1 MKRKLSFS
9 PVIAVILAVLLVGTG
24 VAAAFLWNQ
33 SIPTTVQV
41 LGGDAAVYSDAECT
55 TPLEAL
61 TFSAIRVGETAG
73 TTFYLKNTGDDPI
86 YAVLFLD
93 ALTPD
98 MVLASY
104 GGEVGADPA
113 RLNIGYGTPYT
124 PEGRTTTLASAILST
139 DPIDTIPYANHDA
152 ATWGSPGII
161 KIDDELFSYT
171 SIGGGAFQGVVRGI
185 DGTTPAVHDG
195 VNIIISLMMPTD
207 YAIPAGEVVPV
218 HMNVTA
224 GDVPRGEQ
232 SFSLVI
238 EARATPY

>member
-1 MKRKLSFS
+1 MKRKLSLS
-9 PVIAVILAVLLVGTG
+9 TIVAVILAVLLVGGG

-61 TFSAIRVGETAG
+61 TFSAIRIGETA
-73 TTFYLKNTGDDPI
+73 TTKFFLKNTGDDTI
-86 YAVLFLD
+86 YASVFLNE
-93 ALTPD
+93 LTPN
-98 MVLASY
+98 MALASY

-113 RLNIGYGTPYT
+113 RLNIGYGAPYV
-124 PEGRTTTLASAILST
+124 PDGRQTILAQAINT
-139 DPIDTIPYANHDA
+139 VDAIDSISFANNDA
-152 ATWGSPGII
+152 SKWGTPGII

-171 SIGGGAFQGVVRGI
+171 GFVDDTFTGITRGV
-185 DGTTPAVHDG
+185 DGTVPTTHDG
-195 VNIIISLMMPTD
+195 INVQIYLMMPSD

-218 HMNVTA
+218 HMYVTA

-238 EARATPY
+238 EAKATAY